1 MNVAQPAVEFPS
13 QPVAEFCRR
22 NRIRRLSLFGSVL
35 RADFRPDSDVDV
47 LVEFEPEARVG
58 FFKLVDLQDELS
70 TMIGGRAVDLRTARD
85 LSRYFRSEVEVGAR
99 VQYASDTAK

>member
-1 MNVAQPAVEFPS
+1 MNALKPAVEFPPL
-13 QPVAEFCRR
+13 PVAEFCRR

-70 TMIGGRAVDLRTARD
+70 AMIGGRTVDLRTPRD
-85 LSRYFRSEVEVGAR
+85 LSRHFRSEVEAGAR
-99 VQYASDTAK
+99 VEYASDTAK